1 MKQELERAVR
11 DCTRQVFT
19 VDVDIE
25 LTRPDEKFGDYATNV
40 ALQLANQL
48 GQNPRSIAET
58 LATNLRSAL
67 SDKISEVSVAG
78 PGFINLRL
86 ADDYLLQTQLKPNQ
100 PTRVRAG
107 QKVVIETNNPNP
119 FKAMHIGHAFN
130 AILGDTLANLIE
142 YSGAETHRVGYH
154 GDVGTHVGKSM
165 WAILKYLGGDLPR
178 LDAIPVQARN
188 EFMSRMYVEG
198 AEAYNTSPEV
208 KQVVEQLAEMSFSLV
223 DPMYR
228 QVYETCKAWS
238 FESLSATVA
247 RLGCLPTER
256 QYMESA
262 ADQMG
267 VDTVMKHIGS
277 VFTESDGAY
286 IFEGE
291 KYGVFTNVFVSSRG
305 RGLYAARDLG
315 LMQLKQQDYHPDK
328 SYIVTAEEQRD
339 YFRGI
344 IKASELCLP
353 ELNGVT
359 TNLTTGTV
367 KLATGKMSSR
377 SGTVLNIDWLFDQ
390 VEEAIRRRGGEPEY
404 NVIVGSLRYQF
415 LKVRVG
421 SDVVFDVNEA
431 VAIQGN
437 SGPYLQYAH
446 ARACSILAKVS
457 TQTLLQAA
465 ELSLGMEAGERSL
478 WRKISEYPE
487 VVEVAVGQ
495 LMPHHICTYLYELA
509 QTFNSFYEHN
519 RVIGDARQAARLTL
533 VAVYIDTLTKG
544 LQLLGIPAPNSMQAI
559 NKEFPNKIIET

>member
-165 WAILKYLGGDLPR
+165 WAILKYLGGDLSR

-223 DPMYR
+223 DPTYR

-238 FESLSATVA
+238 FELLSATVA

-305 RGLYAARDLG
+305 RGLYAAHDLG

-390 VEEAIRRRGGEPEY
+390 VEEAVRRRGGEPEY

-533 VAVYIDTLTKG
+533 VAVYIDTLAKG